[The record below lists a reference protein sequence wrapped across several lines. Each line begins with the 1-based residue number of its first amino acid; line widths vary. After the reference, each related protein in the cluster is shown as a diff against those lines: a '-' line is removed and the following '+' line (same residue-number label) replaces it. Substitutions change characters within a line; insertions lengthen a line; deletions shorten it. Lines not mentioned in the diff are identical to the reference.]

1 MCLLNFQGKLPSLGY
16 IAKGFFQLKLHF
28 LPILNVGLFPNTKQ
42 VVVASEENLIPADG
56 RAGGNLL
63 AEVVSGDD
71 IEPGSR
77 TQDCCY
83 PSVRDKIDISLSRY
97 RRGAVAASKAFH
109 PQALAVAPIETTGDT
124 AVGYDE

>member
-1 MCLLNFQGKLPSLGY
+1 MQSMNLQGKLPFFEGIANSFTGQKQSLTATY
-16 IAKGFFQLKLHF
+16 RRSFPDAKQ
-28 LPILNVGLFPNTKQ
+28 II
-42 VVVASEENLIPADG
+42 VASQKNLPLADG

-71 IEPGSR
+71 IESGSR

-83 PSVRDKIDISLSRY
+83 PSVRDKIDISLGRY